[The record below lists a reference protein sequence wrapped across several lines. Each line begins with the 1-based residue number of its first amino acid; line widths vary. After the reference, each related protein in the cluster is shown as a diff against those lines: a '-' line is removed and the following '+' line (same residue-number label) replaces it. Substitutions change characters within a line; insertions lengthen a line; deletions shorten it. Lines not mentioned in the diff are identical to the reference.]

1 MRAEVHHRPAAVLVE
16 PAPVEV
22 LLRVLVAVLREDLL
36 LRRLLVG
43 EEGGERAVP
52 LRVGG
57 RHAAEHVGDDV
68 LEAVAVARVGAAL
81 VADLEEL
88 ARLLLHAAH
97 LGGLLE
103 LVRHLLLAV
112 HMLARAEAGA
122 RVFAV
127 HPVGRRDHD
136 RVDVL
141 VLLFEHLAVVLVRLH
156 VHTVPLEKRLRLL
169 ALELPDVAHGA
180 HAHAGDAH
188 ERLGEDA
195 RLLAEADEAYVDLV
209 VLRTDRG
216 VLGVED
222 VEARQERSR
231 GGGALNETAA
241 VQIEFHLSFLTGS
254 SRFILP
260 KPRRARKP
268 YALYRAYLTVRDQL
282 ISGRVHVAEP

>member
-1 MRAEVHHRPAAVLVE
+1 
-16 PAPVEV
+16 
-22 LLRVLVAVLREDLL
+22 
-36 LRRLLVG
+36 
-43 EEGGERAVP
+43 
-52 LRVGG
+52 
-57 RHAAEHVGDDV
+57 
-68 LEAVAVARVGAAL
+68 
-81 VADLEEL
+81 
-88 ARLLLHAAH
+88 
-97 LGGLLE
+97 
-103 LVRHLLLAV
+103 
-112 HMLARAEAGA
+112 MLARAEAGA

-222 VEARQERSR
+222 VEARQERGR
-231 GGGALNETAA
+231 GGGALDETTA
-241 VQIEFHLSFLTGS
+241 VQIEFHLCFLTGS

-260 KPRRARKP
+260 KPRRARKDAVAKSHFTSRRKCRGKFP
-268 YALYRAYLTVRDQL
+268 SNMPMQCRDDGCVKQQ
-282 ISGRVHVAEP
+282 VHNRRRIEGQK